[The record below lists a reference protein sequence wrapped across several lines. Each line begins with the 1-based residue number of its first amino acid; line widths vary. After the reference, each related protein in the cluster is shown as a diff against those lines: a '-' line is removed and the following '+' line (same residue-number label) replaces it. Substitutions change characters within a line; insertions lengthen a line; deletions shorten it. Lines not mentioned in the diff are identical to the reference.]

1 MNTSHPSLRIN
12 VFSFP
17 WNTSISHMNVQQG
30 KGQKKLN
37 QTNDLQRINNKKT
50 NKKEIYFWTES
61 MILGFETATSY

>member
-1 MNTSHPSLRIN
+1 
-12 VFSFP
+12 
-17 WNTSISHMNVQQG
+17 MNVQQG